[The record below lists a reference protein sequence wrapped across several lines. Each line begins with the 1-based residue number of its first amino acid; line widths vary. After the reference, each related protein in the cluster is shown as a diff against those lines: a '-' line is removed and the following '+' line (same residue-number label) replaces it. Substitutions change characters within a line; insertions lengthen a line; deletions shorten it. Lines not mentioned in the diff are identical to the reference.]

1 MDKKNNSLFYVKVNT
16 VETDQNELSLTLIMP
31 ALLNALGNTIN
42 NIERCCVIRVVLS
55 LDFENIGP
63 PCMDV
68 RLSRHVARLVSF
80 IELVKKRDKPETFSC
95 QISLHFYSPKCTK
108 I

>member
-1 MDKKNNSLFYVKVNT
+1 MKVNT

-68 RLSRHVARLVSF
+68 RLSRHVARFNNIDRCYIIHVILLDEFYNRTSF
-80 IELVKKRDKPETFSC
+80 TQPTD
-95 QISLHFYSPKCTK
+95 
-108 I
+108 